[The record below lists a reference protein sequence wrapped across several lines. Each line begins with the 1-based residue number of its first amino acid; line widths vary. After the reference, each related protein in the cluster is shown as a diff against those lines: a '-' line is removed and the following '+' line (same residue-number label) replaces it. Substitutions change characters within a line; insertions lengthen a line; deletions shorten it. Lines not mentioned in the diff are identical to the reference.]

1 MSRGKQHVKKK
12 VFGTLGEN
20 RKRQKRKQRVGGI
33 PIGLLASIAAPV
45 LSEVQ
50 NQYLVKVLVGAI
62 DEKDERKN
70 SIKNK
75 NES

>member
-1 MSRGKQHVKKK
+1 MSRGKQYVKKRCLVHWGGK
-12 VFGTLGEN
+12 

-45 LSEVQ
+45 LSDVQ